1 MERVHIELKRV
12 QTWLFSIPRLR
23 AMAGA
28 NALLAEVLRKELPAL
43 AAKADQ
49 GWMPKPTANYPAP
62 NQRDP
67 WRADGAGTMA
77 VIDDPREA
85 AKQGIVSQDG
95 GHFEVDLNKGGEA
108 FAKAAAELL
117 HRELPGLR
125 FEIYIIKKKDGAQGK
140 PKSFSM
146 GTTFLSGE
154 LPVLTPCAWGGQG
167 LASAIARQG
176 KDREGASLEVCR
188 RQDAARRAEQGEVI
202 EPASFLLR
210 KANIGAPAST
220 FEELVAERYLA
231 VIHADGNGVGGFLK
245 SDKKL
250 DSDLRRRAG
259 YHHENRVLMRRA
271 LLTALSECK
280 EPEGSKSPPG
290 VAPILPLMLGGDD
303 LLVVCR
309 ANVAMRFVVDL
320 CEALQT
326 LQADEGR
333 GSGAAPLTLG
343 VGVVIAPFT
352 LPFHQLHEVAESLAG
367 SAKRRVRDAGDEA
380 YSVVDW
386 AVFTSAWAEKEIA
399 VNRHAHWLRGAGD
412 AKRILSLRPL
422 PVLCH
427 QPHPYSLQ
435 ALVEGASQ
443 LEDAPRSQLLYLVEQ
458 LARGKHLSEL
468 AFRELSD
475 KAYGGL
481 EQLGITGP
489 WESDRA
495 SKHTRHAGSASSSK
509 DELISFTR
517 IHDLIEILEIPR
529 LGSRTERHRD
539 NADCTEEEEN

>member
-12 QTWLFSIPRLR
+12 QPWLFSIPRLR

-43 AAKADQ
+43 VARTDQ
-49 GWMPKPTANYPAP
+49 GWKPKPTTDYPAP

-67 WRADGAGTMA
+67 WRTDEAGTMV

-95 GHFEVDLNKGGEA
+95 GHFEVDLNKGGEE

-125 FEIYIIKKKDGAQGK
+125 FEIHIIKKKDGALSK
-140 PKSFSM
+140 PKSFSTS
-146 GTTFLSGE
+146 TTFLSGE
-154 LPVLTPCAWGGQG
+154 LPVLAPCAWGGQG

-202 EPASFLLR
+202 EPANFLLR
-210 KANIGAPAST
+210 EANIGSPAST

-245 SDKKL
+245 SDKKS
-250 DSDLRRRAG
+250 DSDLKRRAS

-271 LLTALSECK
+271 LLTALSKCK
-280 EPEGSKSPPG
+280 EPEDSKSPPG

-309 ANVAMRFVVDL
+309 ATVAMRFVVDL
-320 CEALQT
+320 CMALHTLQT
-326 LQADEGR
+326 DEGR
-333 GSGAAPLTLG
+333 ASGAAPLTLG
-343 VGVVIAPFT
+343 VGVTIAPFT

-367 SAKRRVRDAGDEA
+367 SAKRRVRGAGDEA

-386 AVFTSAWAEKEIA
+386 AVFTSAWAEKDIA
-399 VNRHAHWLRGAGD
+399 VNRRAHWLRGAGD
-412 AKRILSLRPL
+412 AKRVLSLRPL
-422 PVLCH
+422 PVLSR
-427 QPHPYSLQ
+427 QSHPYSLQ
-435 ALVEGASQ
+435 ALVARAPQ
-443 LEDAPRSQLLYLVEQ
+443 LKDAPRSQLLHLVEQ

-468 AFRELSD
+468 AFRELSE
-475 KAYGGL
+475 KAHGGL
-481 EQLGITGP
+481 KQLGITEP
-489 WESDRA
+489 WESA
-495 SKHTRHAGSASSSK
+495 CPSIHTKQAGSASSSE
-509 DELISFTR
+509 DDHISFTK
-517 IHDLIEILEIPR
+517 IHDLVEILEIPR
-529 LGSRTERHRD
+529 LGSKTERHRD
-539 NADCTEEEEN
+539 NPDCIEEEGN